1 MLTDYLKSKS
11 PTLMEASLILRVN
24 EEYWDARLVSEAI
37 QYFRSDRVA
46 ARISSVSSVSELQ
59 RHGLSQGE
67 NY

>member
-1 MLTDYLKSKS
+1 
-11 PTLMEASLILRVN
+11 MEASLILRVN